1 MTAVAN
7 PPSFA
12 NINRPA
18 WGSGSQTLNGS
29 SNHDDVR
36 SMFAPRKSM
45 QRTNSSSSIA
55 SNASTASNSSTVT
68 VIAANGN
75 GNGGPV
81 GGVAGI
87 GSISPS
93 STSSS
98 SDANGLPITTLR
110 KRPLNGNAQW
120 SANRQGSEKQQSD
133 FLRGTGGAVV
143 NANGVVGRQ
152 QQQLGAGPNGVSSLH
167 QLPPFQSGAGSNGTN
182 GTNGIMARQQAAEG
196 GAPPQAQP
204 VLYLVSLNGT
214 FERKTITVPFQPDT
228 LRIGR
233 QTNKNTT
240 PNTVNGFFDSK
251 VLSRQHAEIY
261 ADRQGTIWI
270 RDIKSSNGTF
280 VNGTRLSAE
289 NRESDPHELQTN
301 DHLELGIDIVSE
313 DQKSVVHHKVAAKVE
328 HAGFI
333 KTSNNLLDMN
343 FGDLDPANGSML
355 AGSQLNGMPFRGRT
369 GSQASLG
376 PAGRMA
382 PTSNMAAAQNNG
394 LALQRGLWLTGPS
407 TEAIVK
413 KIHQEMRNAKQQSQ
427 DLQRTQEFIQAL
439 LSKDDIRN
447 EPPKN
452 DAAGAAPA
460 QASQQLPPQQPQQQ
474 QPQPL
479 QMVNGNNSI
488 SFRADPKARFSDPPA
503 PPPQQP
509 LPEKPD
515 VPSLKRGSTERP
527 KSGSIGPAGAA
538 AAASNANS
546 TSPIRPDVMGQ
557 VMQLNDALNT
567 AKREI
572 ATHISRVRE
581 LEEKLHNE
589 QEARRYA
596 EELTQQLELFSSVSK
611 PATKVDAAALASI
624 AAPMMNG
631 AAKGLAHGSG
641 GAPGESPN
649 STLEEAFTPS
659 TSKKDVDSDT
669 TTAADEE
676 SDESD
681 DDRTDAAFRARIDSM
696 MTEMEGMK
704 RQLQVFQE
712 RAEKAEAERDADR
725 ETLAEM
731 VQRIR
736 QRDEEDAKKA
746 AAAAEAL
753 AAATAAATATAQAGK
768 AASSSDSGSIS
779 EKDASHSPSHGR
791 GGKDGV
797 DAAKTGTIAVVT
809 GRDANSNGSAI
820 LNKTAAAARHAKHF
834 AADEDESLLDGAAL
848 SRSDTITPASLAR
861 KAGGQDL
868 ASKVAHDP
876 TVLHGIP
883 YASMVGV
890 VLLGMGL
897 MAYINGW
904 QPAPRLER

>member
-18 WGSGSQTLNGS
+18 WGSGSQSLNGS

-36 SMFAPRKSM
+36 NMFAPRKSM

-55 SNASTASNSSTVT
+55 SNASTSSTVT
-68 VIAANGN
+68 VVSANGTPPA
-75 GNGGPV
+75 NGGPV
-81 GGVAGI
+81 GGSAGI
-87 GSISPS
+87 GSIAGGGGPS
-93 STSSS
+93 STAGGN
-98 SDANGLPITTLR
+98 DANGLPITTLR
-110 KRPLNGNAQW
+110 KRPPQKAQW
-120 SANRQGSEKQQSD
+120 SANKQGEHQAD
-133 FLRGTGGAVV
+133 FLRGAGGA
-143 NANGVVGRQ
+143 AAGRQ
-152 QQQLGAGPNGVSSLH
+152 QMSAGPNGVASLH
-167 QLPPFQSGAGSNGTN
+167 QLPPFVPGGQAAAGAGTN
-182 GTNGIMARQQAAEG
+182 GTNGVMARPQGAEG
-196 GAPPQAQP
+196 ASSQAQP

-214 FERKTITVPFQPDT
+214 FERKTISVPFLPDT

-233 QTNKNTT
+233 QTNKSTT

-289 NRESDPHELQTN
+289 NRESEPHELQTN

-333 KTSNNLLDMN
+333 KTSNNIMDMN
-343 FGDLDPANGSML
+343 FGDLDPANGAVL
-355 AGSQLNGMPFRGRT
+355 GNQLNGMLFRGRT

-427 DLQRTQEFIQAL
+427 DLLRTHEFIQAL

-447 EPPKN
+447 EPNPKT
-452 DAAGAAPA
+452 DAVATDPLSAASR
-460 QASQQLPPQQPQQQ
+460 Q
-474 QPQPL
+474 QPL
-479 QMVNGNNSI
+479 QPISNGNNSI

-527 KSGSIGPAGAA
+527 KSGSVGPASGAA
-538 AAASNANS
+538 NN
-546 TSPIRPDVMGQ
+546 TSPIRTDVMGQ
-557 VMQLNDALNT
+557 VLQLTDALNT

-572 ATHISRVRE
+572 STQHTRLRE
-581 LEEKLHNE
+581 LEEQLHHE
-589 QEARRYA
+589 QEARKYA
-596 EELTQQLELFSSVSK
+596 EELTQQLEIMSVSK
-611 PATKVDAAALASI
+611 PTTGVDTAALAAV
-624 AAPMMNG
+624 AAPKMNG
-631 AAKGLAHGSG
+631 TAKGAS
-641 GAPGESPN
+641 A
-649 STLEEAFTPS
+649 LETALVEPAAS
-659 TSKKDVDSDT
+659 LSKDVTGKPMRGAKGTETS
-669 TTAADEE
+669 A
-676 SDESD
+676 SSD
-681 DDRTDAAFRARIDSM
+681 DDEEDDNDAETDDHDSKTDAAFRARIDSM

-704 RQLQVFQE
+704 RQLQAFQE

-725 ETLAEM
+725 ETLAQM
-731 VQRIR
+731 IQRIR
-736 QRDEEDAKKA
+736 QRDEDDAK
-746 AAAAEAL
+746 AAAEAAAASS
-753 AAATAAATATAQAGK
+753 AAATALATGQSASLTDTTSQGDAGPT
-768 AASSSDSGSIS
+768 ST
-779 EKDASHSPSHGR
+779 SPSMSGGR
-791 GGKDGV
+791 GLDATSGTDGTV
-797 DAAKTGTIAVVT
+797 DAPTKATTPS
-809 GRDANSNGSAI
+809 GRDARRNGATSNSNSNSNSSGP
-820 LNKTAAAARHAKHF
+820 
-834 AADEDESLLDGAAL
+834 L
-848 SRSDTITPASLAR
+848 SRSRQEPAGGAGGGHDDNGPDGASLSRSNTITPASL
-861 KAGGQDL
+861 G
-868 ASKVAHDP
+868 SKVTTKDKGAATSHDAA
-876 TVLHGIP
+876 VLHGIP

-890 VLLGMGL
+890 VLIGMGL
-897 MAYINGW
+897 MAYLNGW
-904 QPAPRLER
+904 QPAPGRLDR